1 MAAPQPDP
9 AAAAAAAGPPARVQR
24 RRAPRLPRPPRL
36 HDPRMLVLP
45 RENPSASQLGADV
58 IAARAK
64 LATRARP
71 RFVDA
76 VGNKYYARSSLATTA
91 GQPGQ
96 IFLMQ
101 RFTGPRHPPGRAAQ
115 FDVPLM
121 GTRIKLWSIEDGTL
135 VEANFAD
142 ILAAPKSYGGRA
154 SRRHQPR
161 ALLIRLR
168 F

>member
-1 MAAPQPDP
+1 
-9 AAAAAAAGPPARVQR
+9 
-24 RRAPRLPRPPRL
+24 
-36 HDPRMLVLP
+36 MLVLQE
-45 RENPSASQLGADV
+45 ENPPVSQLGADV

-64 LATRARP
+64 LASRARP

-76 VGNKYYARSSLATTA
+76 AGNKYYAQSSLASTA

-101 RFTGPRHPPGRAAQ
+101 RFTGSRYPPGRAAAQ
-115 FDVPLM
+115 FDVPLL
-121 GTRIKLWSIEDGTL
+121 GTRIKLSAVLDGTK

-161 ALLIRLR
+161 TLLVRLH